1 MSSSVD
7 IMRSRAMSVAPIG
20 TSTAFSARSAARLI
34 GLRSSCLASAAFLA
48 AAVSARETVLL
59 ASDFARRVAVERAAL
74 PRLAARVS
82 AAFFAA
88 VERLV
93 AFVLRVVADFW
104 PALLLPPLLLPPL
117 LLPPLLLPPLLLPLL
132 LLLEVVVSAMSQ
144 ASSLRTKDISS
155 KSLFM
160 NSTTRTCVCKPRPG
174 DP

>member
-1 MSSSVD
+1 
-7 IMRSRAMSVAPIG
+7 
-20 TSTAFSARSAARLI
+20 
-34 GLRSSCLASAAFLA
+34 
-48 AAVSARETVLL
+48 
-59 ASDFARRVAVERAAL
+59 
-74 PRLAARVS
+74 
-82 AAFFAA
+82 

-117 LLPPLLLPPLLLPLL
+117 LLP

-155 KSLFM
+155 KSLFV
-160 NSTTRTCVCKPRPG
+160 NSTTRTCVCKPRLG